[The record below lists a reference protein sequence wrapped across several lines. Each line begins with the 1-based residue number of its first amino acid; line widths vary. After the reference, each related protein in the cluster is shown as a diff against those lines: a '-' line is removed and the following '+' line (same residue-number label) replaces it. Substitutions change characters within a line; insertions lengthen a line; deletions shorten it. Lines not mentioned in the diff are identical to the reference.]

1 MKAKT
6 QRFAACLLIVAL
18 AVPLPPARAEMLTTN
33 AALSSDRERITAL
46 LERDEARAQLLA
58 HGVDPAQ
65 ARARIAA
72 LSDEE
77 AAVLAKQME
86 TLPAGARG
94 DALFYLI
101 VAIVL
106 LPVIVVG
113 GAIFLAVKAISSLSA
128 NAHEDSQ
135 K

>member
-1 MKAKT
+1 M
-6 QRFAACLLIVAL
+6 LGGDVA
-18 AVPLPPARAEMLTTN
+18 PM
-33 AALSSDRERITAL
+33 SDRERIAAV
-46 LERDEARAQLLA
+46 LEREEARAQLLA

-65 ARARIAA
+65 ARARVAA

-86 TLPAGARG
+86 TLPAGGRIEG
-94 DALFYLI
+94 VFYLVI
-101 VAIVL
+101 AIVL

-113 GAIFLAVKAISSLSA
+113 GAIFLAAKAISYLSA
-128 NAHEDSQ
+128 NTNEDSQ